1 MKNEEYIDI
10 NKIAELK
17 GLKSNR
23 SLRLAIQKGKYI
35 AREVKVFGGK
45 SYEILYSSLEPEI
58 QEKFQDELI
67 KEATQSNCTALVP
80 INNINNKN
88 FITESAKLTALAR
101 VDIVKALQN
110 MRAKYKTKKEAD
122 SIFLDLYNSGMYL
135 PKIHK
140 FIGSISIGTLH
151 RWITSDDDF
160 RIGSFISVIDMIIA
174 ETPTK
179 QGVLIVRRNR
189 DVSKGTG
196 AMLSPNDWKLGASI
210 TDKVVLTMYKMTG
223 EKGWNNQKL
232 WVPNIKLPEN
242 IIYYDIV
249 DAKEEE

>member
-1 MKNEEYIDI
+1 MKNKEYIDISKAFSSSLVEKVGASTTFNSFVPI

-23 SLRLAIQKGKYI
+23 SLRLAIQKGKYV
-35 AREVKVFGGK
+35 ARVVKVFGGK

-58 QEKFQDELI
+58 QEKLQDELI
-67 KEATQSNCTALVP
+67 KEATQSNCTAFVP
-80 INNINNKN
+80 INSISNNINNKN

-110 MRAKYKTKKEAD
+110 MRTKYKTKKEAD

-151 RWITSDDDF
+151 RWIWAYEDSEDY
-160 RIGSFISVIDMIIA
+160 RVLL
-174 ETPTK
+174 PNCKYTK
-179 QGVLIVRRNR
+179 QGEYNTILTQEMKDIFIKFLLHPNKFSVT
-189 DVSKGTG
+189 K
-196 AMLSPNDWKLGASI
+196 SPF
-210 TDKVVLTMYKMTG
+210 
-223 EKGWNNQKL
+223 NQF
-232 WVPNIKLPEN
+232 
-242 IIYYDIV
+242 
-249 DAKEEE
+249 

>member
-1 MKNEEYIDI
+1 MSTMKNEEYIDI

-140 FIGSISIGTLH
+140 FIGSISIGTPPPKNPCG
-151 RWITSDDDF
+151 R
-160 RIGSFISVIDMIIA
+160 A
-174 ETPTK
+174 YP
-179 QGVLIVRRNR
+179 QC
-189 DVSKGTG
+189 
-196 AMLSPNDWKLGASI
+196 
-210 TDKVVLTMYKMTG
+210 
-223 EKGWNNQKL
+223 
-232 WVPNIKLPEN
+232 
-242 IIYYDIV
+242 
-249 DAKEEE
+249 

>member
-58 QEKFQDELI
+58 QEKLQDELI

-80 INNINNKN
+80 LNSTTKYPT
-88 FITESAKLTALAR
+88 FISESAKLTALAR

-110 MRAKYKTKKEAD
+110 IRTKYKTKKEAD
-122 SIFLDLYNSGMYL
+122 SVFLDLYNSGMLL
-135 PKIHK
+135 PKVYK
-140 FIGSISIGTLH
+140 FLGSISIGTLH
-151 RWITSDDDF
+151 RWIWAYEDNEDYRVLINHLKLYGRKVLPVTF
-160 RIGSFISVIDMIIA
+160 YLQRLLQNLLNGSVLMMIIILNS
-174 ETPTK
+174 ELK
-179 QGVLIVRRNR
+179 II
-189 DVSKGTG
+189 
-196 AMLSPNDWKLGASI
+196 I
-210 TDKVVLTMYKMTG
+210 T
-223 EKGWNNQKL
+223 EK
-232 WVPNIKLPEN
+232 
-242 IIYYDIV
+242 
-249 DAKEEE
+249 